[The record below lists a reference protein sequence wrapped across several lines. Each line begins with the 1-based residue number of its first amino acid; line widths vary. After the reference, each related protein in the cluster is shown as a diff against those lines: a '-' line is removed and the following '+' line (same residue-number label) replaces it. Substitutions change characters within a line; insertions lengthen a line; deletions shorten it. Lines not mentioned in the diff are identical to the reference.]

1 METTLLELAPI
12 AAAPARAPG
21 MALPQILLMV
31 GFIAIM
37 YFILIRPAHKRQKA
51 LQQMQDALQSGARV
65 VTSGGLKGTV
75 VKVEKDAVKLRIAD
89 NVKVDVTRSS
99 IVSLESGGPTT
110 ESGS

>member
-1 METTLLELAPI
+1 
-12 AAAPARAPG
+12 
-21 MALPQILLMV
+21 
-31 GFIAIM
+31 
-37 YFILIRPAHKRQKA
+37 
-51 LQQMQDALQSGARV
+51 